1 MKARNNSIQ
10 EIKGLGG
17 EDGGRKLWKKLK
29 GYHRRS
35 LAETGMY
42 RFKTLFGGK
51 LRARKMA
58 YQKAEIYTKALAMNK
73 MTSLGMPKGKWEFN

>member
-1 MKARNNSIQ
+1 
-10 EIKGLGG
+10 
-17 EDGGRKLWKKLK
+17 
-29 GYHRRS
+29 
-35 LAETGMY
+35 MY